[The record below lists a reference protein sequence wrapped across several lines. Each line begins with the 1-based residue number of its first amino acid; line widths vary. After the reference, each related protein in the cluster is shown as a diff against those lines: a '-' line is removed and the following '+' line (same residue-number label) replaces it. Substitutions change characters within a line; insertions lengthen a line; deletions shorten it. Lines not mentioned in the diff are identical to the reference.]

1 MEKDDNYY
9 LNNIEKQ
16 RTKVLDLTARNDF
29 INFKETQNDII
40 FIDEIP
46 DFIFNQ
52 FLDNKSFTIKDI
64 DLPNHKNFP
73 EFIKKYNVTENQL
86 ELFNKKEFIKLSKEI
101 DYNNWI
107 NFLDINKSKELK
119 NEAVSKNDI
128 EKKKHKDSFLQTSFF
143 PKELEAILYKLDKNY
158 NSFLKEKGVN
168 NLYISFFNLEWY
180 DSDSSKDKNNSPVLL
195 LPVKLKKDS
204 SKLTPTY
211 CINWTGEDIFVNK
224 ALEVKLYNDFKIVMP
239 EFTED
244 DTPYS
249 YCLKFKSIFDKY
261 PNWRTK
267 YTMYLSIFNSNNIA
281 IYNDL
286 NQNEWLKQ
294 KQSLL
299 NNQLIKK
306 IFNPNLVI
314 DRSIVEDFKIYEIE
328 DLEKKYPI
336 ILNADSTQYK
346 AIVKASKGESFVIE
360 GPPGTG
366 KSQTITNIIAN
377 LLSQNKKVLF
387 LAEKQAALS
396 VVKTKM
402 EENGLGSLCL
412 ELHSDK
418 ANKKIMLANIEERKK
433 EHELYK
439 NQKSKVNSKD
449 YNSFNLL
456 FKSMQFLNSYQ
467 KEISIERIHGLT
479 AQELTSKYVLSY
491 HKIKDIRNSLQ
502 NIELFKT
509 NKDIENIDKFINEYK
524 NFINLVDKM
533 NDNSSLSNIKLHPW
547 YSLEVPFSINIENQ
561 IKNDLENINLVIDNN
576 LIDINR
582 IEESIDYNLKV
593 LNIDNLLK
601 NSSILHSFIQL
612 FQSYNI
618 ETINNLL
625 MEKQEI
631 IKNIAFVENIFDLS
645 NVDNSLI
652 QEYFNLVNKL
662 ILNHKLFKYEPLDK
676 LIKYS
681 NTIINSYSISYLLK
695 ELEKITKFSDNPTVF
710 LDEKYLADLIF
721 NVKYLFLIQS
731 QYKRYINH
739 FKNIKFSSIDNSQ
752 LEIQLRNI
760 KNSIGDIQKNISNL
774 SHFFDIDIHNYEN
787 YNELNKKLDK
797 YKNASIF
804 YKMSKEYKN
813 IHQEF
818 ISMIK
823 DDSIKKRN
831 DIIELIDKKT
841 SLLKKI
847 DDFNQNK
854 EYKNNFQHLFNGLD
868 SDLIIIEQFIN
879 YTNECFK
886 YLNINFID
894 ISENNIIYLSELFED
909 IDSEYV
915 TFITLNKINNMKN
928 IDNHIKLYEEEY
940 HVFKH
945 FKNKIKN
952 SRINIKESFE
962 KLSQYSNFK
971 SFESE
976 LDILNN
982 ISPVQ
987 VKEILTLIEFLNNEP
1002 LGQHIINKNFL
1013 FEFSKL
1019 STIEESLTNL
1029 YSLIDKFNMNYK
1041 NNFDII
1047 KINNLFDLNNFIKQ
1061 KIKKTYLVTDYINQ
1075 YLPSKNELIKQKYSN
1090 DSIVDLIEKGLI
1102 NKTNYIYVINFLAYD
1117 KHIKE
1122 LFVENEI
1129 FNEFRKSKYESNVSD
1144 LDESTNNILEYN
1156 KQLILINN
1164 SKNDLPKG
1172 KNGNYVSE
1180 KTELFLLN
1188 HVISKPNSH
1197 TSIRDIISKTK
1208 DCLLELKPCFM
1219 MSPLSVSNYLKR
1231 EQYFD
1236 VLIIDEASQMFPH
1249 NAIGAISRCKQVI
1262 VVGDSKQLN
1271 PSNFFNVKT
1280 QHSQDEEYED
1290 DSTDEI
1296 SILDIA
1302 SNVFNNKTSLQ
1313 WHYRSKNDKLIGFSN
1328 KSYYNSDLF
1337 VFPSAK
1343 NTKTGIK
1350 FEYIPNGYF
1359 KDGKNNNEAL
1369 ELVNKFIEFIKEHPN
1384 QSFGIVAMNSK
1395 QAEFIERLIE
1405 DKKATDP
1412 VFRNIVNEKEYSESL
1427 FIKNIENVQG
1437 DERDY
1442 IFISFCYGK
1451 MEGTEN
1457 VPQRFGLVN
1466 RENGWRYLNVLFT
1479 RARYGMHIFSSIK
1492 YSDVLKSEDKK
1503 RGVTDLYNFLY
1514 EAQYG
1519 SSETKQSNRLPDS
1532 DFEICVMEMLKERG
1546 YDCIPQVGCQGF
1558 FIDIGVLNPDPLQKE
1573 DFILAIEC
1581 DGASYHS
1588 SKSARD
1594 RDVLR
1599 QNILESLGWKIHRIW
1614 SKDWFQSPENEIQK
1628 IIDLI
1633 NSILKK

>member
-29 INFKETQNDII
+29 INFKESQTDII

-52 FLDNKSFTIKDI
+52 LLDNKSFTIKDI
-64 DLPNHKNFP
+64 DLPNPKNFP
-73 EFIKKYNVTENQL
+73 EFMKKYKVTENQL
-86 ELFNKKEFIKLSKEI
+86 SLFNNKEFIKLSKEI

-119 NEAVSKNDI
+119 NEPVSKNDI
-128 EKKKHKDSFLQTSFF
+128 ENKKHKDSFLQTAFF
-143 PKELEAILYKLDKNY
+143 PKELEAILYKLDKSY

-180 DSDSSKDKNNSPVLL
+180 DSDASKGKNNSPILL
-195 LPVKLKKDS
+195 LPVKLKRDGN
-204 SKLTPTY
+204 KLTPTY
-211 CINWTGEDIFVNK
+211 TINWTGEDIFINK
-224 ALEVKLYNDFKIVMP
+224 ALEVKLYNDFKIIMP

-249 YCLKFKSIFDKY
+249 YCLKFKGIFEKY
-261 PNWRTK
+261 PNWKTK

-306 IFNPNLVI
+306 IFNPNLII
-314 DRSIVEDFKIYEIE
+314 DKSIVEDFKIHEIE

-346 AIVKASKGESFVIE
+346 AIVKAAKGESFVIE

-418 ANKKIMLANIEERKK
+418 TNKKTMLANIEERKK

-439 NQKSKVNSKD
+439 NQKNKVNSKD
-449 YNSFNLL
+449 YNAFNLL

-467 KEISIERIHGLT
+467 QEISIERIHGLT

-491 HKIKDIRNSLQ
+491 HKIKDIRNSIQ

-509 NKDIENIDKFINEYK
+509 NKDIENIDIFINQYK
-524 NFINLVDKM
+524 NFINLVDKI
-533 NDNSSLSNIKLHPW
+533 NENSSLSNIKQHPW
-547 YSLEVPFSINIENQ
+547 YSLDVPFSINIENQ
-561 IKNDLENINLVIDNN
+561 IKNDLENINLIIDNN
-576 LIDINR
+576 LLDIHR
-582 IEESIDYNLKV
+582 IEESLDYNLKV
-593 LNIDNLLK
+593 LNIDHLLK
-601 NSSILHSFIQL
+601 NSSILFNFIDL
-612 FQSYNI
+612 FQSYDI

-625 MEKQEI
+625 IEKQEK
-631 IKNIAFVENIFDLS
+631 IKNIEFVESIFDLS
-645 NVDNSLI
+645 NIDNSLI
-652 QEYFNLVNKL
+652 QQYFDLVNKL

-681 NTIINSYSISYLLK
+681 HTIINSYSISYLLK
-695 ELEKITKFSDNPTVF
+695 ELDNLIKFSDNPNIF
-710 LDEKYLADLIF
+710 IDEKYFEDLIA
-721 NVKYLFLIQS
+721 NVKYLFLIQP
-731 QYKRYINH
+731 QYKQYINH

-752 LEIQLRNI
+752 LENHIKNI
-760 KNSIGDIQKNISNL
+760 KNSIEDIKKIISNL
-774 SHFFDIDIHNYEN
+774 SEFFDIDIHNYEN
-787 YNELNKKLDK
+787 YNELNKKLEK

-804 YKMSKEYKN
+804 YKMSKEYKT
-813 IHQEF
+813 IQQEF

-823 DDSIKKRN
+823 DSNIKKRN

-841 SLLKKI
+841 SLLKKL

-854 EYKNNFQHLFNGLD
+854 DYKNNFQYLFNGLD
-868 SDLIIIEQFIN
+868 SDITIMEQFVN

-886 YLNINFID
+886 YLDIKFID
-894 ISENNIIYLSELFED
+894 ILNNNIIYLNEIFED
-909 IDSEYV
+909 IDSEYSQNLQ
-915 TFITLNKINNMKN
+915 LNKISNMKN
-928 IDNHIKLYEEEY
+928 IDNNIKLYEEEY
-940 HVFKH
+940 SIMKN

-952 SRINIKESFE
+952 NRVNIKESFE
-962 KLSQYSNFK
+962 KLSQYSKFK
-971 SFESE
+971 SFEST

-982 ISPVQ
+982 ISPEQ
-987 VKEILTLIEFLNNEP
+987 VEDILKFIDFINNDP
-1002 LGQHIINKNFL
+1002 LGQHIINNNL
-1013 FEFSKL
+1013 LIEFSKL
-1019 STIEESLTNL
+1019 SIIEEQIYNL
-1029 YSLIDKFNMNYK
+1029 YSLIDKFNINYK
-1041 NNFDII
+1041 NNFDME

-1061 KIKKTYLVTDYINQ
+1061 KIQKIYLITDYINQ
-1075 YLPSKNELIKQKYSN
+1075 YLPSKNELIKYKYSN
-1090 DSIVDLIEKGLI
+1090 ELIIDLIEKGLI
-1102 NKTNYIYVINFLAYD
+1102 NKNNYIYVINFLAYD
-1117 KHIKE
+1117 KHIKK
-1122 LFVENEI
+1122 LFVENET

-1156 KQLILINN
+1156 KQLILRNN
-1164 SKNDLPKG
+1164 SKNELPKG

-1188 HVISKPNSH
+1188 HVIAKPNSH

-1208 DCLLELKPCFM
+1208 GCLLELKPCFM
-1219 MSPLSVSNYLKR
+1219 MSPLSVSNYLKK

-1280 QHSQDEEYED
+1280 QHSDDEEYED
-1290 DSTDEI
+1290 DSTDEV

-1313 WHYRSKNDKLIGFSN
+1313 WHYRSKNDRLIGFSN

-1359 KDGKNNNEAL
+1359 KDGKNINEAH
-1369 ELVNKFIEFIKEHPN
+1369 ELVNKFIDFVKEHPDK
-1384 QSFGIVAMNSK
+1384 SFGIVAMNSK
-1395 QAEFIERLIE
+1395 QADVIERLIE
-1405 DKKATDP
+1405 EKKGTDQL
-1412 VFRNIVNEKEYSESL
+1412 FRQIINEKEYSESL

-1451 MEGTEN
+1451 MEGTQN

-1466 RENGWRYLNVLFT
+1466 KENGWRYLNVLFT
-1479 RARYGMHIFSSIK
+1479 RARYGMQVFSSIK

-1519 SSETKQSNRLPDS
+1519 DSEIKQSNRQPDS

-1546 YDCIPQVGCQGF
+1546 YDCVPQVGCQGF
-1558 FIDIGVLNPDPLQKE
+1558 FIDIGVLNPDPLQKD
-1573 DFILAIEC
+1573 DFILGIEC